1 MFEDSDIAQNFI
13 LGGQTLM
20 FFATYGSAP
29 YFQSLLQSQLAKS
42 DNMVF
47 FI

>member
-1 MFEDSDIAQNFI
+1 MFADSGIVKNFNP
-13 LGGQTLM
+13 GGQTLM
-20 FFATYGSAP
+20 SFATYGSAP